1 MKVLGS
7 TVLTMEAIVMGF
19 ALLLVRG
26 HHGHLAI
33 PIGAVLALLLILNVG
48 ALRSSVG
55 WIVGTGLQVVVIA
68 YGAIITSM
76 YFMGGIFA
84 ILWGC
89 AYYFGKKAEEIR
101 ASQQIEGGP
110 SV

>member
-1 MKVLGS
+1 LGT

-26 HHGHLAI
+26 HHGHWAI
-33 PIGAVLALLLILNVG
+33 PIGGVLAILLILTVG
-48 ALRSSVG
+48 ALRSSTG
-55 WIVGTGLQVVVIA
+55 WILGTLLQIVVIS
-68 YGAIITSM
+68 YGAVITSM
-76 YFMGGIFA
+76 YFMGAVFA

-89 AYYFGKKAEEIR
+89 AYYFGKKAEGIR
-101 ASQQIEGGP
+101 AAHSGEGGP

>member
-1 MKVLGS
+1 MKVLGT
-7 TVLTMEAIVMGF
+7 TVLTMEAIIMGF

-26 HHGHLAI
+26 HHGHGAI
-33 PIGAVLALLLILNVG
+33 LIGSIIALLLILTVG
-48 ALRSSVG
+48 ALRSATG

-76 YFMGGIFA
+76 YFMGVLFA

-89 AYYFGKKAEEIR
+89 AYYFGKKAEKIR
-101 ASQQIEGGP
+101 SSHLIEGGP

>member
-1 MKVLGS
+1 
-7 TVLTMEAIVMGF
+7 MEAIVMGF

-26 HHGHLAI
+26 HHGHWAI
-33 PIGAVLALLLILNVG
+33 PLGAIIALLLILTVG
-48 ALRSSVG
+48 ALRSATG
-55 WIVGTGLQVVVIA
+55 WILGTGLQVVVIA

-76 YFMGGIFA
+76 YFMGILFT

-89 AYYFGKKAEEIR
+89 AYYFGKKAESIR
-101 ASQQIEGGP
+101 KSHSAEGGP

>member
-26 HHGHLAI
+26 HHGHGSVL
-33 PIGAVLALLLILNVG
+33 IGAIIALLLILTVG
-48 ALRSSVG
+48 ALRSTTG
-55 WIVGTGLQVVVIA
+55 WMLGTGLQVVVIT
-68 YGAIITSM
+68 YGAIITPM
-76 YFMGGIFA
+76 YFMGALFA
-84 ILWGC
+84 LLWGC
-89 AYYFGKKAEEIR
+89 AYYFGKKAEGIR
-101 ASQQIEGGP
+101 RSLQSGDGP